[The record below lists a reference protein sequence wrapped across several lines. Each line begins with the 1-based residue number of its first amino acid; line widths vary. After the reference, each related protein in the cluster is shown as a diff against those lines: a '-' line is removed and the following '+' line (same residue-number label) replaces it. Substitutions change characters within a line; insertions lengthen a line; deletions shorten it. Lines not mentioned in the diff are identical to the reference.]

1 MALRNNVTTLMI
13 LLLNGAFGIGK
24 TTVARLVVRRLR
36 RGVLFDPELIGMALH
51 RFARLFGRDVD
62 DFQDLRL
69 WRRLTILGLRITR
82 LFTPNIVVPMAIS
95 NAGYLEEIRRGLGP
109 DVVHVCLVAP
119 LEIVH
124 ERLRNRGGAHEW
136 EFRRA
141 SECCDVHRGEAFA
154 RQIDAAHRS
163 AEDIADEI
171 SGL

>member
-1 MALRNNVTTLMI
+1 MI

-36 RGVLFDPELIGMALH
+36 RGVLFDPELIGMALQ
-51 RFARLFGRDVD
+51 RTARLFGREVD
-62 DFQDLRL
+62 DFQDLRA

-82 LFTPNIVVPMAIS
+82 FFTRNIVVPMAIS
-95 NAGYLEEIRRGLGP
+95 NVSYLEEIRRGVGP
-109 DVVHVCLVAP
+109 DVLHVCLVAP

-141 SECCDVHRGEAFA
+141 AECCSVHGGEAFA

-163 AEDIADEI
+163 AEDIADEL
-171 SGL
+171 SRVTLP